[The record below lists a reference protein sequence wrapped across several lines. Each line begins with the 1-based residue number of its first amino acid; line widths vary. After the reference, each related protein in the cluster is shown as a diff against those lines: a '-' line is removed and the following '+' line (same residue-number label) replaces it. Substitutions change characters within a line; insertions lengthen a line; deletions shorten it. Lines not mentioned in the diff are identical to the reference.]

1 MIISG
6 KLLAADIKQEI
17 ADNIKEKNIKPVLAV
32 VLVGDNEASHIYV
45 NNKKKTAHEV
55 GMECQIH
62 HLPADVVEE
71 DIVDVVSSLN
81 SNKDVNGIIVQ
92 LPLPRGVDAHKIIS
106 LISPEKDVDG
116 LGTYN
121 AGLLLMGDKRAVIA
135 ATPKGVLHMLGST
148 GVSLEGKNALVIGRS
163 NIVGKPMMSLL
174 LNSDCT
180 VTVAHSKTVDLPNMC
195 KQYDIVI
202 VACGVP
208 KLVKKEWIKKDAI
221 VIDVGI
227 NRLADGT
234 LCGDV
239 DFAEVYDVASYI
251 SPVPGGVGPMTVVM
265 LIKNTYEAYLRQNN
279 LSL

>member
-6 KLLAADIKQEI
+6 KLLAEEIKQEI
-17 ADNIKEKNIKPVLAV
+17 AQNIKQKNIKPVLAV
-32 VLVGDNEASHIYV
+32 VLVGENEASRIYV
-45 NNKKKTAHEV
+45 NNKKKIAMEV
-55 GMECQIH
+55 GMECLVH
-62 HLPADVVEE
+62 HLPKETREE
-71 DIVDVVSSLN
+71 DVSDIVKMLN
-81 SNKDVNGIIVQ
+81 DDNNVNGIIVQ
-92 LPLPRGVDAHKIIS
+92 LPLPREMDSHKIIS

-121 AGLLLMGDKRAVIA
+121 AGLLLMGDKRAITA
-135 ATPKGVLHMLGST
+135 ATPRGVLHMLNST
-148 GVSLEGKNALVIGRS
+148 GVSLQGKNALVIGRS

-180 VTVAHSKTVDLPNMC
+180 VTVAHSKTLDLQNMC

-208 KLVKKEWIKKDAI
+208 NLVKKDWIKKGAI

-227 NRLADGT
+227 NRLPDSK

-239 DFAEVYDVASYI
+239 DFVGVSEVASYI

-265 LIKNTYEAYLRQNN
+265 LIQNTYEAFLRQNN
-279 LSL
+279 VS